1 MLNLINASTDKLQL
15 ITDAAATL
23 DVVVSWT
30 DWVSSTPTPGTT
42 PTAITT
48 AATTDIVA
56 TPAAST
62 IRNVKH
68 ITARN
73 KNASVTANVT
83 VVFNRGGTQYELFK
97 VSVAPG
103 EVLEFIEG
111 IGFFKITGTSSVALG
126 GVGTPSTAAQS
137 LTAGSANVVTGTLL
151 QLPTN
156 NLNVGS
162 RFRFHIGLDKTA
174 AGTAT
179 WVVALKWGT
188 AGTTADAAVASWTS
202 GTNTAAIDQ
211 ATLDIEAVVT
221 AIGAAGTWA
230 SIGFYV
236 NTLTNA
242 TGLGKINSI
251 PTTTAAFDSTL
262 TTPYLH
268 VDITPG
274 ASAVMTSVASV
285 ERLA

>member
-1 MLNLINASTDKLQL
+1 MLNLTNASTDKLQL
-15 ITDAAATL
+15 ITDAATTL
-23 DVVVSWT
+23 DVVTSWV
-30 DWVSSTPTPGTT
+30 DWLSGTPTPGTT

-48 AATTDIVA
+48 ATTTDIVA

-68 ITARN
+68 ITVRN
-73 KNASVTANVT
+73 KHATLTGNVT
-83 VVFNRGGTQYELFK
+83 VVLNRGGTQYELIK
-97 VSVAPG
+97 ISLAPADT
-103 EVLEFIEG
+103 LEFVEG
-111 IGFFKITGTSSVALG
+111 IGFFKITGVPTVALG
-126 GVGTPSTAAQS
+126 GVGTPATTAQS
-137 LTAGSANVVTGTLL
+137 LTASAANVATGSLV
-151 QLPTN
+151 QLPTS
-156 NLNVGS
+156 NLSVGS
-162 RFRFHIGLDKTA
+162 RFRFKICVDKTA

-179 WVVALKWGT
+179 WVVALKYGT

-211 ATLDIEAVVT
+211 ATLVIEAVVAT
-221 AIGAAGTWA
+221 LGATGTWNCIA
-230 SIGFYV
+230 FYT

-242 TGLGKINSI
+242 TGLGKINI
-251 PTTTAAFDSTL
+251 NPTSTAAFDSTA

-274 ASAVMTSVASV
+274 ASAVMTSIADA